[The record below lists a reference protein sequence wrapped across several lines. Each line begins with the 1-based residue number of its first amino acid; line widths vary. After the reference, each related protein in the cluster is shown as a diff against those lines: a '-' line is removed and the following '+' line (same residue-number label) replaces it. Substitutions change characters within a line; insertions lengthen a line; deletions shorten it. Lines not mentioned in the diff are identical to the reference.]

1 MHIHEPNNQ
10 SSYLYTVS
18 LAQVFH
24 YSTKKNLMCVLNFIV
39 SEYERC
45 SEKYL
50 PGITAIL
57 LVCNLS
63 IMYPNPND

>member
-1 MHIHEPNNQ
+1 
-10 SSYLYTVS
+10 
-18 LAQVFH
+18 
-24 YSTKKNLMCVLNFIV
+24 MCVLNFIV